1 MSMMRI
7 VRKDARR
14 IMGTMAACAV
24 LAASSLVLGQSPAK
38 EPPPAAAGEPKPPD
52 RPAQDPSLTSPGSED
67 AMLDSQK
74 RPAAPPPIKPTRE
87 RPGQRPMPA
96 VPQPSS
102 NIPGLRAF
110 DYSVPTG
117 RFYPEGT
124 FLLTRRGVVVQ
135 SETGEYVF
143 LPAKESGGGKADA
156 AAPPTLAQTPLVLL
170 PSQRLAQLVT
180 KVSSPADAVGV
191 SVSGQVFAY
200 RDRQYLLL
208 SMFTFES
215 SPVTPDVSPPAK
227 SSGEAPR
234 KRAAAQASADELM
247 GDLEKRSGTSRAMGD
262 VPAATPA
269 PPAPRTGEDSE
280 ASKSLRGVERIAASL
295 KTEGTVLTGK
305 RGRIVRSGADRSIA
319 IAIDND
325 PDSPAGSPM
334 PMLPCRVLE
343 TMEALVGQRGD
354 SLAVRFSGRVTVY
367 LGKNY
372 LLPTMYQVV
381 RPGDVAPM
389 Q

>member
-1 MSMMRI
+1 MNIERK
-7 VRKDARR
+7 VRK
-14 IMGTMAACAV
+14 TTPQL
-24 LAASSLVLGQSPAK
+24 LAALATSTLLALPQIVAGQSK
-38 EPPPAAAGEPKPPD
+38 SDEPPPAKPPQLD
-52 RPAQDPSLTSPGSED
+52 RPAQDPSLTSPGSDD
-67 AMLDSQK
+67 ALLDSQK

-87 RPGQRPMPA
+87 RPGQRSVPA

-135 SETGEYVF
+135 SESGEYVF
-143 LPAKESGGGKADA
+143 VPANEAEPAKSNPVAV
-156 AAPPTLAQTPLVLL
+156 PTLAQSPLVLL
-170 PSQRLAQLVT
+170 PCQRLAQLIT
-180 KVSSPADAVGV
+180 KVNSPADAVGV
-191 SVSGQVFAY
+191 SISGQVFAY

-215 SPVTPDVSPPAK
+215 SGSAPDVPPRTNP
-227 SSGEAPR
+227 STDFPR
-234 KRAAAQASADELM
+234 PRATAHASADELM
-247 GDLEKRSGTSRAMGD
+247 GTLEKRGGTPRAMGD
-262 VPAATPA
+262 VPTPPTSA
-269 PPAPRTGEDSE
+269 PPAPDSPDAPKSQRVAE
-280 ASKSLRGVERIAASL
+280 RVASSL
-295 KTEGTVLTGK
+295 KTEGTVITGK
-305 RGRIVRSGADRSIA
+305 RGRIVRSGGDRSIA

-325 PDSPAGSPM
+325 PDSPSPTPM
-334 PMLPCRVLE
+334 PMLPCRLLE

-354 SLAVRFSGRVTVY
+354 ALAVRFSGRVTVY
-367 LGKNY
+367 QGKNY